1 MKQLRRIPRSDDMN
15 TRRLALV
22 ALVVAAGLGLAG
34 CSFVG
39 SPSPAASAA
48 QGGPGNGNGYG
59 GGQGGQGRFGGGAFP
74 GAAGLVAAVSGSTA
88 QVQSPTRQTA
98 VTWTPSTVF
107 TNQVSAASTDL
118 KAGECVVA
126 RPAIPSGAGAKGGSG
141 SGSGSNTTVAAA
153 TIEMSAPVDG
163 ACTAGFGGN
172 RPGQRPSGAPT
183 AAPGTGN
190 GNGNGSTRG
199 PRGFGAFGAVGTIT
213 SVSDGSLVVAERRG
227 NSTQNVTVTWGSS
240 TTFTKL
246 QAGAASD
253 VVVGVCVLAQG
264 KTDDT
269 GALTATTI
277 AVSPAVDGTCTTG
290 FGGRGGGQGGPGGGA
305 TPGTGTGT
313 GGKNA

>member
-1 MKQLRRIPRSDDMN
+1 
-15 TRRLALV
+15 
-22 ALVVAAGLGLAG
+22 
-34 CSFVG
+34 
-39 SPSPAASAA
+39 
-48 QGGPGNGNGYG
+48 
-59 GGQGGQGRFGGGAFP
+59 
-74 GAAGLVAAVSGSTA
+74 
-88 QVQSPTRQTA
+88 
-98 VTWTPSTVF
+98 VTWTSSTTF
-107 TNQVSAASTDL
+107 SKQVGATSADL
-118 KAGECVVA
+118 ATGECVVA
-126 RPAIPSGAGAKGGSG
+126 RPAAPSGTGANGGSG
-141 SGSGSNTTVAAA
+141 SSGGSNSGGATTVAAA
-153 TIEMSAPVDG
+153 TIELSAPVDG
-163 ACTAGFGGN
+163 ACTAGFGG

-190 GNGNGSTRG
+190 GNGNGSTRT

-213 SVSDGSLVVAERRG
+213 SVSDGSLVVAEKRG
-227 NSTQNVTVTWGSS
+227 NSTQNVTVTWASS

-277 AVSPAVDGTCTTG
+277 AVSPAVNGACPTG
-290 FGGRGGGQGGPGGGA
+290 FGGRQGGPGDGA